1 MIKLKSI
8 KKIYNSTNE
17 EVLNNINLVIPS
29 GKITIFTGESGSGKS
44 SLLKIMACLDL
55 DYSGILE
62 IDDIII
68 NQDDE
73 KLVSNI
79 RKEKIGYIFQDFKL
93 LDKYTILQNLKI
105 ILRMSE
111 TKALT
116 KKEEI
121 DLIEESLRVV
131 NLNLDVLL
139 RFPYQL
145 SGGQKQRIAIARA
158 LLKSPVIIFGDEI
171 TAALDEKN
179 TYEIMKILS
188 ELAKKGITIIIATHD
203 EKIIPY
209 ADLIINIKDKMA
221 YEYKKQTNNYS
232 LLSKK

>member
-158 LLKSPVIIFGDEI
+158 LLKSPIIIFGDEI